1 MQFARKSHGI
11 THADAKQVL
20 RRAGYSMES
29 IEEVLGDLPDPIDTE
44 RDLAT
49 LAERGVTGDSLID
62 RLGGSP

>member
-1 MQFARKSHGI
+1 MQFAPKSHRI
-11 THADAKQVL
+11 TQADAKQVL

-44 RDLAT
+44 RDLAA

-62 RLGGSP
+62 RMGGSP